1 MNLLKEKFYGIG
13 GCAAHRSSTFLTMTT
28 PGYIF
33 SHYKPSIEKMALPS
47 AQGLLWKIQIDKD
60 LGQNFQVAY

>member
-1 MNLLKEKFYGIG
+1 MNLLKKKCYGIG

-28 PGYIF
+28 PAYIF

-47 AQGLLWKIQIDKD
+47 AQGLL
-60 LGQNFQVAY
+60 